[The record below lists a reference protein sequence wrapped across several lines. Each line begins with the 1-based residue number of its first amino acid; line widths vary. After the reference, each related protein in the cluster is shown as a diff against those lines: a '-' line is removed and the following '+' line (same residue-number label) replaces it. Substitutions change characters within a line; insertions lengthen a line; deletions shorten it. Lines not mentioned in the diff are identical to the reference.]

1 MKDRQIKQLRSV
13 AKKQQAQA
21 MQSAQIA
28 INAVMWQSIKD
39 WAKQGT
45 PEEEYDPNADAILT
59 VPYSEIADVP
69 KEFTLNV
76 THDPEAET
84 VVITASRQQPRSPII
99 LPNMEN

>member
-21 MQSAQIA
+21 MQGAQIA
-28 INAVMWQSIKD
+28 INAVVWKIIMGQTEQEGD
-39 WAKQGT
+39 EQLDG
-45 PEEEYDPNADAILT
+45 ILT

-84 VVITASRQQPRSPII
+84 VVITASRQKPKSPII